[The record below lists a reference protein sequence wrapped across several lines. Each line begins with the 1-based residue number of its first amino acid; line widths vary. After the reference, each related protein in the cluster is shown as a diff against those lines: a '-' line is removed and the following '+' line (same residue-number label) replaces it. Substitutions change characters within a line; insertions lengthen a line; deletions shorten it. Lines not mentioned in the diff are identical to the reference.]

1 MGDPL
6 SFLIWIIVV
15 ALVVYL
21 LFWVLGQIPMPQPI
35 RTVIV
40 VLVALVL
47 LVYLV
52 QRFGLLAGI

>member
-1 MGDPL
+1 MMGDPL

-21 LFWVLGQIPMPQPI
+21 LFWVLGQITMPQPI

-40 VLVALVL
+40 VVVALVL

-52 QRFGLLAGI
+52 QRFGLLAL

>member
-1 MGDPL
+1 MVDPI
-6 SFLIWIIVV
+6 SFLIWIIIL

-21 LFWVLGQIPMPQPI
+21 LFWILGQIPMPQPI

-52 QRFGLLAGI
+52 QRFGLLSL